1 MMNINNIS
9 FDIPLNEK
17 RNFDIVIM
25 NPPSLPISKTTLNYE
40 GFNFKSYVK
49 NGNLVYLFLK
59 KAMKLLNKD
68 GIMSALVLS
77 SWMQNLYGNKI
88 RKYLAQYKVISIT
101 KNITY
106 QFNVLGTTH
115 IVIIQK
121 TFDENKE
128 FIPVNNL

>member
-1 MMNINNIS
+1 MNINNIS

>member
-25 NPPSLPISKTTLNYE
+25 NPPYLLISKTTLNYE

-49 NGNLVYLFLK
+49 NGNLVYLFLE

-106 QFNVLGTTH
+106 QFKVPGTTH

>member
-1 MMNINNIS
+1 MNINNIS

-25 NPPSLPISKTTLNYE
+25 NPPYLLISKTTLNYE

-49 NGNLVYLFLK
+49 RGNLVYLFLE

-77 SWMQNLYGNKI
+77 SWMQNLHGNKI
-88 RKYLAQYKVISIT
+88 RKYLAQYKLL
-101 KNITY
+101 
-106 QFNVLGTTH
+106 VLQR
-115 IVIIQK
+115 I
-121 TFDENKE
+121 
-128 FIPVNNL
+128 

>member
-1 MMNINNIS
+1 
-9 FDIPLNEK
+9 
-17 RNFDIVIM
+17 
-25 NPPSLPISKTTLNYE
+25 
-40 GFNFKSYVK
+40 
-49 NGNLVYLFLK
+49 
-59 KAMKLLNKD
+59 MKLLNKD

>member
-1 MMNINNIS
+1 MNINNIS

-59 KAMKLLNKD
+59 KAMKLLNED

>member
-40 GFNFKSYVK
+40 GFNFKSYIK

-59 KAMKLLNKD
+59 KAMKLLNK
-68 GIMSALVLS
+68 V
-77 SWMQNLYGNKI
+77 NK
-88 RKYLAQYKVISIT
+88 
-101 KNITY
+101 
-106 QFNVLGTTH
+106 
-115 IVIIQK
+115 
-121 TFDENKE
+121 
-128 FIPVNNL
+128 

>member
-40 GFNFKSYVK
+40 GFNFKSYAK

>member
-1 MMNINNIS
+1 MNINNIN

-25 NPPSLPISKTTLNYE
+25 NPPYLPISKTTLNYE

-49 NGNLVYLFLK
+49 NGNLVYLFLE

-101 KNITY
+101 KHITY
-106 QFNVLGTTH
+106 QFDVLGTTH

>member
-1 MMNINNIS
+1 MNINNIS

-40 GFNFKSYVK
+40 GFNFKFYVK